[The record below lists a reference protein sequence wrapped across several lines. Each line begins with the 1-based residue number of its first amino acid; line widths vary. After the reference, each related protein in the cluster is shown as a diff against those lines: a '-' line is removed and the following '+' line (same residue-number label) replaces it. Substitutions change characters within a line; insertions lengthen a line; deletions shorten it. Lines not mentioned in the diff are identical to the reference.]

1 MLPVEW
7 LELLKWLLP
16 SGCIVTL
23 CGYILRRRVN
33 QAQRRREVE
42 SIYKTMY
49 EETKKSMLDLMK
61 EIKQLKEEQTKR
73 DEENRKLYRAIS
85 RLERAV
91 SLVSTCQHYDD
102 CPVKHEL
109 YRQKSNDK
117 QRIVRQSKD
126 KRIITTGADRD
137 TAVKG
142 DPVDTPGNPAGAV

>member
-1 MLPVEW
+1 MEW

-33 QAQRRREVE
+33 QAQRKKEVE

-91 SLVSTCQHYDD
+91 SLVSTCEHYDD

-117 QRIVRQSKD
+117 QCIVRQPKD
-126 KRIITTGADRD
+126 KRTTTTGADRD

-142 DPVDTPGNPAGAV
+142 DPVDAPGNLTGSV